1 MKLSAGWFR
10 ALIFILNPDGNICI
24 SPTVVLC
31 EGFFVLLAPV
41 NIANLRNPLKLIF
54 SIMPISEFYEYDRNI
69 QNPQPGTAFQR
80 AVKLQRLFVC
90 RVCVCLSL
98 LAGEAFHVSPFL
110 FPLSTHSFPAAVTST
125 RPLASVV
132 AEQAVRLLL
141 MPLRRPLDRAHA
153 AALGIR
159 APLAVGQP
167 GATWYPLLQ
176 PSLLCLV
183 LSTLQRNPAWAKSI
197 PRAASALFLP
207 WKRTD
212 LAGLRFALLEKQDVE

>member
-54 SIMPISEFYEYDRNI
+54 PIMPISEYYKYDRKI
-69 QNPQPGTAFQR
+69 QKSQPSAAFQR

-90 RVCVCLSL
+90 RVRLSL
-98 LAGEAFHVSPFL
+98 LAGETFHVSPFL
-110 FPLSTHSFPAAVTST
+110 FPLSTHSFPAAVTSAC
-125 RPLASVV
+125 PLASVW
-132 AEQAVRLLL
+132 AEQSVRLLE
-141 MPLRRPLDRAHA
+141 MPLRRPLDRTHA
-153 AALGIR
+153 EPLGIC

-176 PSLLCLV
+176 TLLLCLV

-197 PRAASALFLP
+197 PTAASAV
-207 WKRTD
+207 
-212 LAGLRFALLEKQDVE
+212 LL